1 MVHLDNSFQSFLDN
15 AFPKGKK
22 GLLNREEELLVI
34 ERAKAGDRH
43 AIYILLGAH
52 YRMILK
58 VAIQYRRDVQGYAVE
73 DLFQE
78 GYKGFVRA
86 IKKFEPERGFRFIT
100 YASGWI
106 RQFIQ
111 RYAAEN
117 RKTVRIP
124 SHVEEKLSM
133 VRKRSKK
140 KIAKEGVDFS
150 EKEIFRIV
158 KMRPQTD
165 VARAFLCV
173 LRGEEVPLRDEV
185 AASLSRGSDT
195 VQEDAHRLAHE
206 PFTES
211 TQIEM
216 CAGYEVYE
224 AVHHA
229 LSRLTPIEQ
238 EVLRNRYFLGKKL
251 KEIAKLLVDKNLC
264 RRVVS
269 GERIRVIGKEAL
281 RKMRLH
287 LCRLPAFSEFRENG
301 YF

>member
-1 MVHLDNSFQSFLDN
+1 MAHLDSSFQSFLDN

-22 GLLNREEELLVI
+22 GFLNRDEELLVVR
-34 ERAKAGDRH
+34 RAKDGDVH
-43 AIYILLGAH
+43 AIHILLAAH

-86 IKKFEPERGFRFIT
+86 IKKFDPERGFRFIT
-100 YASGWI
+100 YASPWI
-106 RQFIQ
+106 RQYIQ

-117 RKTVRIP
+117 RKMVRIP
-124 SHVEEKLSM
+124 SHVEEKLNM

-140 KIAKEGVDFS
+140 KIVKEGVDFS
-150 EKEIFRIV
+150 EKEIFRIA
-158 KMRPQTD
+158 KMKPQTD
-165 VARAFLCV
+165 VARAFLFA

-185 AASLSRGSDT
+185 AVSLSRGLDT
-195 VQEDAHRLAHE
+195 FPEDAHRLAHE
-206 PFTES
+206 PFMES

-216 CAGYEVYE
+216 CTGYEVYE

-229 LSRLTPIEQ
+229 LLKLTPIEQ

-251 KEIAKLLVDKNLC
+251 KEIAKLLADKKLC

-287 LCRLPAFSEFRENG
+287 LCRLPAFSELRENG